1 MVFWQGQIHCKNLSA
16 NEEDLVDV
24 YFKQIRSV
32 AEFATPVWNS
42 SLTGDQIASLER
54 LQKTVL
60 HIILGDEYKSYTSA
74 LKSLGLN
81 KLSDRRRKICTKFA
95 RKSVKH
101 DKFSK
106 WFKPNL
112 KVMKR
117 LKQPKF
123 CPVICKKQRFEKSP
137 LAYLTKLLNSQ

>member
-1 MVFWQGQIHCKNLSA
+1 MWMLKRLKNLGA

-60 HIILGDEYKSYTSA
+60 HIILGMNTI
-74 LKSLGLN
+74 LIPQL
-81 KLSDRRRKICTKFA
+81 
-95 RKSVKH
+95 
-101 DKFSK
+101 
-106 WFKPNL
+106 
-112 KVMKR
+112 
-117 LKQPKF
+117 
-123 CPVICKKQRFEKSP
+123 
-137 LAYLTKLLNSQ
+137 